1 MNILLIGQPGFID
14 ILGQVYACF
23 KIRENIKLLL
33 TLKI

>member
-1 MNILLIGQPGFID
+1 MNILLMGYPGSID

-23 KIRENIKLLL
+23 KIRENSKLLL